1 MTECPLCKYEIKLK
15 RLGRK
20 TIQIVCK
27 CPGEKFLISSE
38 SDDDIIRQ
46 HVDKISIKLNTAES
60 PKITLVKNSEK
71 RIEEIKNKNRGA
83 MPKDWEPIDSN
94 EKGDDS
100 QYRRNEVSYIQKNSQ
115 SNDSNY
121 SKTDENKKDH
131 LDSEKIKNLIYY
143 INKMGW
149 KGHENYSAVQL
160 IEIYELLK
168 NHFILQEYCNRYD
181 IIVKWKYITKHSIED
196 LRKLNKGL
204 ETSIDR
210 SNNKQRSNKQRKK
223 FKPYRYENDNLITN
237 PKNIERKNLRTEIE
251 KYLTVPIDEIKDSDL
266 LPLKNR
272 IEKIKTFKSEF
283 KVSDI
288 RSANLLILN
297 HELES
302 LGLDTEIT
310 IENATKSINC
320 HKSRK
325 ILKERYPEI
334 VLPDNCKEL
343 LKLYDE
349 KMKPKDHPETD
360 LSNPK
365 YDEWVIR
372 HHEKSDGSSGD
383 QLHLNSES
391 DIH

>member
-1 MTECPLCKYEIKLK
+1 MTECPICKYEIKLK

-38 SDDDIIRQ
+38 SDEDIIRQ

-60 PKITLVKNSEK
+60 PKITLVKNSER
-71 RIEEIKNKNRGA
+71 RIEEIKNKSRGA

-100 QYRRNEVSYIQKNSQ
+100 QSRRDAVTYIQKNSH
-115 SNDSNY
+115 SNDSSY
-121 SKTDENKKDH
+121 SKTDENKKGKR
-131 LDSEKIKNLIYY
+131 DSEIIKKLRYY
-143 INKMGW
+143 IDEMGFNI
-149 KGHENYSAVQL
+149 HTNYSLGQL
-160 IEIYELLK
+160 IEIYELLEK
-168 NHFILQEYCNRYD
+168 YFKLIKYCKRYN
-181 IIVKWKYITKHSIED
+181 IYHNYEEITKFSIED
-196 LRKLNKGL
+196 LGKLNKEL
-204 ETSIDR
+204 ETSIKK

-223 FKPYRYENDNLITN
+223 FKLFRHGNDYLITN
-237 PKNIERKNLRTEIE
+237 PRNLKKEKIKREIKN
-251 KYLTVPIDEIKDSDL
+251 YLTVPIDEVKDSDL
-266 LPLKNR
+266 LPLKSR
-272 IEKIKTFKSEF
+272 IDIIKKFKLEF

-288 RSANLLILN
+288 HSADLLIVN

-302 LGLDTEIT
+302 LGLKPEKT
-310 IENATKSINC
+310 IEKARKSIRC

-325 ILKERYPEI
+325 ILKEKYPKI
-334 VLPDNCKEL
+334 ALPDDCKEI

-349 KMKPKDHPETD
+349 KIKPKDFPEVD

-365 YDEWVIR
+365 YDEWVRIF
-372 HHEKSDGSSGD
+372 HEKNDGNSGE
-383 QLHLNSES
+383 QLHLNTES